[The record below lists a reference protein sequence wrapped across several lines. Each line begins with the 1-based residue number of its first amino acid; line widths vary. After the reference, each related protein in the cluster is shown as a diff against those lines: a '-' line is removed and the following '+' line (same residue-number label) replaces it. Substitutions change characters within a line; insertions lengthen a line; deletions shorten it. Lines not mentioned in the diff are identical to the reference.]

1 MIQLIRIN
9 MPTSEDGNS
18 ITGVRIDI
26 ARLEGM
32 LSQFLTDGIRRIE
45 NGEKESRQLRVDL
58 TAVKDE
64 GNRKLEETNTRVT
77 QNTSG
82 INELRTD
89 MQEVKTKQD
98 GSWGKVWLVLSF
110 AVSTASVVWNV
121 LGGK

>member
-1 MIQLIRIN
+1 

-45 NGEKESRQLRVDL
+45 NGEKETRQLRVDL

-64 GNRKLEETNTRVT
+64 GNRKLEDTNTRVT
-77 QNTSG
+77 QNSSS
-82 INELRTD
+82 ISEIKEDLK
-89 MQEVKTKQD
+89 EVKDKQN
-98 GSWGKVWLVLSF
+98 GTLAKTMMVCSPIVAVL
-110 AVSTASVVWNV
+110 ALVWNV
-121 LGGK
+121 VGGKT

>member
-45 NGEKESRQLRVDL
+45 NGEKETRQLRVDL

>member
-1 MIQLIRIN
+1 

-45 NGEKESRQLRVDL
+45 NGEKETRQLRVDL